1 MISTAGIVKAA
12 TAAAFA
18 AWALWTEFRLR
29 SAETT
34 NAQLRRLL
42 NDKNIHEKNASL
54 SDADLRAKLDADVKS

>member
-29 SAETT
+29 SAETS

-42 NDKNIHEKNASL
+42 DDGKIHEKNAAL
-54 SDADLRAKLDADVKS
+54 SDDELRAALDADVKG